1 MLQPRES
8 AKSIM
13 VPRFQQLFD
22 VPGLPPAADPS
33 TPDIAVAPNVGVTYT
48 GSTSKLAEHGGFSH
62 DDTNVMILLSNP
74 AFEPKRISAPV
85 ETIQVGPTI

>member
-13 VPRFQQLFD
+13 VATTLRRPR
-22 VPGLPPAADPS
+22 PSADPR

-62 DDTNVMILLSNP
+62 DDTNVMILFSNP